1 MLSSPQFQSALSAFH
16 SGLTSGQLGPLM
28 SQFGLG
34 EGVAQSAASGG
45 EGVLYVMGK
54 VGRRRGRKFAKLTND
69 YYLEQAG
76 FDSRSKHGYEV
87 FIYILV
93 QSFSLIA

>member
-45 EGVLYVMGK
+45 ESVCREGGMEERERKRFGCSSYVFK
-54 VGRRRGRKFAKLTND
+54 SSVILTRLLCIFPCV
-69 YYLEQAG
+69 Y
-76 FDSRSKHGYEV
+76 
-87 FIYILV
+87 
-93 QSFSLIA
+93 

>member
-45 EGVLYVMGK
+45 EGVVYVMGK
-54 VGRRRGRKFAKLTND
+54 GEGRERKEINL
-69 YYLEQAG
+69 G
-76 FDSRSKHGYEV
+76 HIEV
-87 FIYILV
+87 DQRLL
-93 QSFSLIA
+93 S